1 MLGNGH
7 DSCKAAE
14 GDVNMHIDF
23 DGVLKAILA
32 AICALCG
39 FLFGDMD
46 GLMIALVA
54 LIVLDYISGLIAAV
68 IEKRLSS
75 AVGARGI
82 AKKVFMLLIVA
93 IANIVDINVI
103 GEGHAL
109 KTVTVVFYLCN
120 ECISL
125 IENAGR
131 IGVPVP
137 QKLLQVLE
145 QLKNKDE

>member
-1 MLGNGH
+1 M
-7 DSCKAAE
+7 DIFKKIMAFFCTVIS
-14 GDVNMHIDF
+14 
-23 DGVLKAILA
+23 
-32 AICALCG
+32 
-39 FLFGDMD
+39 FLFGDID
-46 GLMIALVA
+46 GMLMALAA
-54 LIVLDYISGLIAAV
+54 LIVLDYISGVIAAV

-93 IANIVDINVI
+93 LANIIDINVI
-103 GEGHAL
+103 GGHTL
-109 KTVTVVFYLCN
+109 RTVTVVFYQCN

-137 QKLLQVLE
+137 AKLLQVLE
-145 QLKNKDE
+145 QLKEKERG

>member
-1 MLGNGH
+1 MENI
-7 DSCKAAE
+7 CKT
-14 GDVNMHIDF
+14 
-23 DGVLKAILA
+23 ILA
-32 AICALCG
+32 AICMVCG
-39 FLFGDMD
+39 FLFGDRD

-54 LIVLDYISGLIAAV
+54 LIVLDYISGVTAAAV
-68 IEKRLSS
+68 EHRLSS
-75 AVGARGI
+75 EVGAKGI

-109 KTVTVVFYLCN
+109 KTVTVIFYICN

-131 IGVPVP
+131 LGVPVP
-137 QKLLQVLE
+137 KKLLDVLE
-145 QLKNKDE
+145 QLKNKDK